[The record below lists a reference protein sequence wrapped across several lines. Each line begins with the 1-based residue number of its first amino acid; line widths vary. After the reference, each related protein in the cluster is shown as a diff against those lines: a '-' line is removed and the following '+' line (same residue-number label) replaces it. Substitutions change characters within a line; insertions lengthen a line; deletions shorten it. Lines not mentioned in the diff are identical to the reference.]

1 MAGLPSLP
9 LYEFSNPRPVK
20 TVNKSVLIW
29 YSATQMFD
37 LVTDVPHYPQFLPW
51 CDSARLLESSPKG
64 AMAEVSIHF
73 GGIRQSFSTQN
84 THGLE
89 PTGQRTVQMK
99 LVKGPFSQLHG
110 VWQFTPLG
118 TPEQN
123 ASRVELQLHYGFDN
137 LALAAL
143 VGPVFDK
150 IASSMVDAFVKRAQA
165 VYGG

>member
-1 MAGLPSLP
+1 M
-9 LYEFSNPRPVK
+9 K

-29 YSATQMFD
+29 YSTVQMFD
-37 LVTDVPHYPQFLPW
+37 LVTDVPRYPQFLPW
-51 CDSARLLESSPKG
+51 CDSARLLESTPAG
-64 AMAEVSIHF
+64 ALAEVNIHF

-84 THGLE
+84 THLLE
-89 PTGQRTVQMK
+89 PSGHRTVQMK

-110 VWQFTPLG
+110 AWHFTPVG
-118 TPEQN
+118 TPEQH
-123 ASRVELQLHYGFDN
+123 ACRVELQLHYGFDN

-143 VGPVFDK
+143 IGPVFDK

>member
-1 MAGLPSLP
+1 
-9 LYEFSNPRPVK
+9 VK

-37 LVTDVPHYPQFLPW
+37 LVTDVPSYPQFLPW
-51 CDSARLLESSPKG
+51 CDSARLVESSPTG
-64 AMAEVSIHF
+64 ALAEVNINF

-84 THGLE
+84 THV
-89 PTGQRTVQMK
+89 THASGQKEVQMK

-110 VWQFTPLG
+110 LWKFSPVG
-118 TPEQN
+118 ESAQN
-123 ASRVELQLHYGFDN
+123 ACKVELQLHYGFDN
-137 LALAAL
+137 AALAAL

-150 IASSMVDAFVKRAQA
+150 IASSMVEAFVKRAQA

>member
-1 MAGLPSLP
+1 M
-9 LYEFSNPRPVK
+9 K

-29 YSATQMFD
+29 YSAAQMFD
-37 LVTDVPHYPQFLPW
+37 LVTDVPLYPQFLPW
-51 CDSARLLESSPKG
+51 CDSARLVESSSAG
-64 AMAEVSIHF
+64 ALAEVSIHF
-73 GGIRQSFSTQN
+73 AGIRQSFSTQN
-84 THGLE
+84 THGWE
-89 PTGQRTVQMK
+89 PTGLRTVQMK

-110 VWQFTPLG
+110 VWQFIPLG
-118 TPEQN
+118 TPEQH

-137 LALAAL
+137 AALGAL